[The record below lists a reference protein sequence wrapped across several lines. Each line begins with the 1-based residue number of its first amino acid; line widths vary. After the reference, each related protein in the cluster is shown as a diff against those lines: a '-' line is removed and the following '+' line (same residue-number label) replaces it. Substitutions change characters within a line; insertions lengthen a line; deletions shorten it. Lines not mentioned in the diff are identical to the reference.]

1 MYRPDSQC
9 CSLRHWP
16 YGQCRF
22 FPFFLV
28 LVAWANCGFRVNYGQ
43 CRFCTAIGPEV
54 ANAAPLLPRGCPEWM
69 LQYHQ
74 RHWPTL
80 LNCTSREYFP
90 TLFSYCDQTAP
101 YVQRHHMCNGTI
113 RAAFNSFINFARE
126 ECLIKLLA
134 STLCCQIWV
143 DNWFLILSQYPAT
156 NKLFPLNM
164 NTYANELLH
173 IFGTQG

>member
-1 MYRPDSQC
+1 MFPIVYRPDSQC

-54 ANAAPLLPRGCPEWM
+54 ANAAPLLPRGCLEWM
-69 LQYHQ
+69 LQYYQ

-80 LNCTSREYFP
+80 LKCTSRDYFP
-90 TLFSYCDQTAP
+90 TLFCIVIT
-101 YVQRHHMCNGTI
+101 RHHMCNGTI
-113 RAAFNSFINFARE
+113 CVTAPYVQH
-126 ECLIKLLA
+126 LIVL
-134 STLCCQIWV
+134 STLPKRSVW
-143 DNWFLILSQYPAT
+143 
-156 NKLFPLNM
+156 LNC
-164 NTYANELLH
+164 
-173 IFGTQG
+173 